1 VRALSLNGL
10 RKQVED
16 HFAGQDLDMRRR
28 EASSPGQLVNS
39 GMSKRKEGSRSVTAI
54 TKCLLWVAAGEPV
67 HSDGEG
73 VAPVWPPQ
81 RRMVRAG
88 LMDKDHEQ
96 DQ

>member
-1 VRALSLNGL
+1 MRALSLNGL

-16 HFAGQDLDMRRR
+16 QLAGQDLDMRRR
-28 EASSPGQLVNS
+28 EASSPGQF
-39 GMSKRKEGSRSVTAI
+39 GHERAQGGEPQCDGHHKMSDLGGRR
-54 TKCLLWVAAGEPV
+54 EPV

>member
-1 VRALSLNGL
+1 
-10 RKQVED
+10 
-16 HFAGQDLDMRRR
+16 
-28 EASSPGQLVNS
+28 
-39 GMSKRKEGSRSVTAI
+39 MSKRKEGSRSVTAI